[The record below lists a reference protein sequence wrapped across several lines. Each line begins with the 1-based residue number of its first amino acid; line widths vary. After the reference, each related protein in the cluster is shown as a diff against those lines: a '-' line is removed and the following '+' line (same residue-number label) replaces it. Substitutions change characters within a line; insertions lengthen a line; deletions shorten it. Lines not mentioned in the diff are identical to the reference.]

1 MSQNRTFDIIRL
13 LADERVIFPASMQ
26 RESWMS
32 ASWIPHTEIDI
43 PLGWSRYGGP
53 AMDIPEGFLPPEG
66 LRFAAQLDLGA
77 LANLDR
83 SGLLPEHG
91 QLLIFA
97 DIVND
102 VVSVSYHDVPNDA
115 LVRHVVEHEDHFF
128 SGVLIKGGCAEVE
141 SMEER
146 FRPKAAWD
154 PKNTPAPVWDE
165 FAGSDKSK
173 MFGIYTN
180 CQWDQK
186 DVEGIISSGK
196 LVLLQIGEDGF
207 NDEGVFTVLIPKA
220 DLEKRD
226 FSRCECT
233 WAQT

>member
-1 MSQNRTFDIIRL
+1 MRHETSTLQG
-13 LADERVIFPASMQ
+13 RVN
-26 RESWMS
+26 
-32 ASWIPHTEIDI
+32 
-43 PLGWSRYGGP
+43 
-53 AMDIPEGFLPPEG
+53 
-66 LRFAAQLDLGA
+66 
-77 LANLDR
+77 NLDS
-83 SGLLPEHG
+83 SGLLPQHG

-97 DIVND
+97 DIINE
-102 VVSVSYHDVPNDA
+102 VVSVSYHDVSNDA

-141 SMEER
+141 SMEES
-146 FRPKAAWD
+146 FRPKAEWD
-154 PKNTPAPVWDE
+154 PKNSSERVWDE

-180 CQWDQK
+180 CQLDQK
-186 DVEGIISSGK
+186 DVESIISSGK

-220 DLEKRD
+220 DLEKRN
-226 FSRCECT
+226 FSGCECT